1 MSTFLRPL
9 PQSLR
14 DQSLDVLRGFALA
27 GVLLTFCLTNI
38 GAPDN
43 YVNSFWDEAINWPKY
58 LLIENRMYTMLIIIF
73 GIGFYV
79 QLEKARQ
86 NEVSLVPAFSRRV
99 IGLVVLGFVH
109 AIFLSTRDILMF
121 YGIAGA
127 ALLLVRNLSN
137 WRLLVLI
144 ILVFLILVTPV
155 LNMIFDNPYR
165 HARGLVQPNN
175 YYDHV
180 GYNWQYFKIY
190 HQVYYIYFDMF
201 FHFLLGFWIA
211 RSGIFKRIREN
222 RVYRIRLLLVSLV
235 GTLLLVPF
243 YFHWVQNVIAPVV
256 FKRGPSVQQF
266 FLLTAIR
273 TVWPVMMMFCVTLY
287 STILVDLA
295 EREKKWLRPIAAFGQ
310 MALSN
315 YLIQSLVLVPYL
327 LVFDKY
333 NNVPPSH
340 GIILFG
346 IMFTLQLLFSN
357 WWMARFKWGPFEW
370 LLRSFTYWEWQPIRK
385 STTSTKELKSFSL
398 IKTK

>member
-9 PQSLR
+9 PQSMR

-43 YVNSFWDEAINWPKY
+43 YVSSFVDDAINWPKY

-79 QLEKARQ
+79 QLEKAKQ
-86 NEVSLVPAFSRRV
+86 SGESLIPVFSRRV

-121 YGIAGA
+121 YGIAGI
-127 ALLLVRNLSN
+127 ALLLVRNMSN
-137 WRLLVLI
+137 RQLLVLF
-144 ILVFLILVTPV
+144 ILLFLVLVTPV
-155 LNMIFDNPYR
+155 LNMVFDNPYQD
-165 HARGLVQPNN
+165 ARKLVQPNN
-175 YYDHV
+175 YLDHV
-180 GYNWQYFKIY
+180 EYNWEYFKIY

-211 RSGIFKRIREN
+211 RAGIFKRIQQDKKFRT
-222 RVYRIRLLLVSLV
+222 RLMLVSLA
-235 GTLLLVPF
+235 GTLLLIPF
-243 YFHWVQNVIAPVV
+243 YFHWIQNVIGPNV
-256 FKRGPSVQQF
+256 FRRGPSVQQF
-266 FLLTAIR
+266 FLITAIR
-273 TVWPVMMMFCVTLY
+273 TVWPVMMMFCVALY
-287 STILVDLA
+287 ATILVDLTVKGK
-295 EREKKWLRPIAAFGQ
+295 RWLRPLAAFGQ

-333 NNVPPSH
+333 NDVPPSQ
-340 GIILFG
+340 GIILFA
-346 IMFTLQLLFSN
+346 IMFTLQLLFSH
-357 WWMARFKWGPFEW
+357 WWLARFKWGPFEW

-385 STTSTKELKSFSL
+385 APNTQELSSFSL
-398 IKTK
+398 IKN